1 MQYSC
6 QSFYHVVIPMLSEN
20 EKGPKNILLPFHTG
34 TQACTHPFT
43 LKQKVPR
50 ESLAK
55 MHRTVQNPV
64 FCSELLRNK
73 NECEN

>member
-1 MQYSC
+1 
-6 QSFYHVVIPMLSEN
+6 MLLCCN
-20 EKGPKNILLPFHTG
+20 FLLETEQG
-34 TQACTHPFT
+34 LCWRCTHPFT

-64 FCSELLRNK
+64 FCSKLLRNK